1 VIVQVADHPLILFG
15 EFEVC
20 LPEAVAVWTLESTFS
35 PDPSWL
41 GDGVVQSSLDEDLVD
56 CSMAD
61 RGDLAACVV
70 VEVAFYSVGS
80 PASFSSEM

>member
-1 VIVQVADHPLILFG
+1 MVVEVADHPLVRVCELEI
-15 EFEVC
+15 C
-20 LPEAVAVWTLESTFS
+20 LPEAVAVRTLEPTLT

-41 GDGVVQSSLDEDLVD
+41 EDGVVQSCLDEDLVD
-56 CSMAD
+56 CSVTD

-80 PASFSSEM
+80 P